1 MLVEIP
7 SAYDLVIKTI
17 RLEFPAFTPEK
28 QLEAVNSTDA
38 DKTTKLQQETDVL
51 LLAQLR
57 LTSERVVH
65 KIDTC
70 SSDIALMDK
79 VHFTSHGVAARPT
92 LDNILRYEKAAHKT
106 LESSYQKLREL
117 QA

>member
-51 LLAQLR
+51 LAQLR

-79 VHFTSHGVAARPT
+79 VHFTSHGMEFDRLSTTFSVTRKR
-92 LDNILRYEKAAHKT
+92 LIRL
-106 LESSYQKLREL
+106 
-117 QA
+117 